1 MSCIA
6 YESGPVIV
14 IACILMD
21 NLVYMFHFL
30 DSDSILLYGV
40 PDDRSVR
47 RRRWLCCY
55 DPGYRL
61 ESQEVLRMQN
71 TWIHAVVE
79 SRFLHS
85 ELVGVPGEGL
95 G

>member
-1 MSCIA
+1 M
-6 YESGPVIV
+6 IV
-14 IACILMD
+14 IACILMESLVFDD
-21 NLVYMFHFL
+21 NNRVSMFHFL

-71 TWIHAVVE
+71 TWIHAVVG

-85 ELVGVPGEGL
+85 ELVGVLVKGL

>member
-1 MSCIA
+1 M
-6 YESGPVIV
+6 IV
-14 IACILMD
+14 IACILRD
-21 NLVYMFHFL
+21 NLVFVDNNLVYMLHFL
-30 DSDSILLYGV
+30 SSDNILLYCVPGV
-40 PDDRSVR
+40 HSVR
-47 RRRWLCCY
+47 RCRWSCYY

>member
-1 MSCIA
+1 M
-6 YESGPVIV
+6 IV
-14 IACILMD
+14 IACTLRD
-21 NLVYMFHFL
+21 NLVFDDNNLVYMFRFL
-30 DSDSILLYGV
+30 GSDNILLYCV
-40 PDDRSVR
+40 PGIHSVHR
-47 RRRWLCCY
+47 CRWLCCY